1 MGRKKIEITPIT
13 DAVKRR
19 NTLKKRIRG
28 VMKKLVELNTLCG
41 TDIMLIA
48 INNNMDEAH
57 PKKAENHWVQTY
69 CSTND
74 PLEFWKTY
82 MATTRKKAKVI
93 RTIFDPSIL
102 NEKSDPE

>member
-57 PKKAENHWVQTY
+57 PRRLKIIGFKRTVPPT
-69 CSTND
+69 
-74 PLEFWKTY
+74 
-82 MATTRKKAKVI
+82 I
-93 RTIFDPSIL
+93 RL
-102 NEKSDPE
+102 NFGRRIWPQPARRPK